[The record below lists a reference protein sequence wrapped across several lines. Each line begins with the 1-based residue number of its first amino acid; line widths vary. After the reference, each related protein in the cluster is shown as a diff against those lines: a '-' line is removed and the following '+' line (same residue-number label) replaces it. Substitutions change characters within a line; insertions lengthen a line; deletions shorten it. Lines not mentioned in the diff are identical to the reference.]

1 MHKIRFPRFLPLA
14 AALFA
19 LASAGAMAQATQ
31 TPAVADSV
39 RVTVST
45 PYHVTAEEAATL
57 DRPYQLSNGQVF
69 FVRQQDHQFFGRLA
83 QRANSP
89 ARLEVELYPSGPG
102 KFVTRKGASLA
113 FSNAGELVMIDD
125 AQTLPGLR
133 ISDAMRTANS
143 ADGGTHIRLVS
154 R

>member
-1 MHKIRFPRFLPLA
+1 MYKPRFLPLA
-14 AALFA
+14 AAALLTFA
-19 LASAGAMAQATQ
+19 TAGAMAQNTAA
-31 TPAVADSV
+31 PAVTDSV
-39 RVTVST
+39 RVTVGT

-57 DRPYQLSNGQVF
+57 DRPYRLSNGQVF
-69 FVRQQDHQFFGRLA
+69 FVRQQDHQFFGHLA
-83 QRANSP
+83 QRVNGT
-89 ARLEVELYPSGPG
+89 ARHEVELHPSGPG

-113 FSNAGELVMIDD
+113 FSNAGERVVIDD

-133 ISDAMRTANS
+133 ITDDMRTADS

>member
-1 MHKIRFPRFLPLA
+1 MHIPRFLPLA

-19 LASAGAMAQATQ
+19 SAGAMAQNTAA
-31 TPAVADSV
+31 PAVTDSV
-39 RVTVST
+39 RVTVGT

-69 FVRQQDHQFFGRLA
+69 FVRQQDHQFFGHLA
-83 QRANSP
+83 QRANGP
-89 ARLEVELYPSGPG
+89 ARQEVELHPSAPG

-113 FSNAGELVMIDD
+113 FSNAGERVVIDD

-133 ISDAMRTANS
+133 ISDELRTAGS